1 MAWNCNQYAVGK
13 CKVASRLRG
22 ALAVIHTW
30 ATFDNGSMFDR
41 QHVADLCK
49 NAIAEVAALKS
60 VKPTMRKK
68 RAKPDE
74 T

>member
-13 CKVASRLRG
+13 CKVAPRLRG

-30 ATFDNGSMFDR
+30 ATFRDGEMFDR

-49 NAIAEVAALKS
+49 KAIAEVDALKS
-60 VKPTMRKK
+60 VKPTVRKK
-68 RAKPDE
+68 KVKP
-74 T
+74 

>member
-1 MAWNCNQYAVGK
+1 MSWNCNQYSVGK

-41 QHVADLCK
+41 QHIADLCK
-49 NAIAEVAALKS
+49 KVIAETDALQS
-60 VKPTMRKK
+60 VKKTVLKTN
-68 RAKPDE
+68 KPKE
-74 T
+74 